1 MKTIFKIIIAGSAF
15 IFIVISCDSG
25 KKRMLVPPGEAPEEL
40 LRDIGI
46 ADATADAEITIDTTL
61 EPVEVGNASDITIEP
76 SKYSGRAEIPSKLIF
91 FHKCREGDSLL
102 DLANKYDVNLAELG
116 EINNRA
122 ENRPLSKDQV
132 LLLPRN
138 INDILN
144 AEDVK
149 SYTVVGGDTYSKIA
163 RKFHIAHKALMTIN
177 EANDSSLI
185 IGDVL
190 YVPDVSKK

>member
-1 MKTIFKIIIAGSAF
+1 MKAILKIIAVF
-15 IFIVISCDSG
+15 IFFLIVVISCDSG
-25 KKRMLVPPGEAPEEL
+25 KKRMLVPPSEAPEDL
-40 LRDIGI
+40 LSDIGV

-61 EPVEVGNASDITIEP
+61 EPVEVGNASDITIESERYP
-76 SKYSGRAEIPSKLIF
+76 GSSGTQSKLIF
-91 FHKCREGDSLL
+91 FHKCRKGDSLI
-102 DLANKYDVNLAELG
+102 DLAKKYDVNLNELAK
-116 EINNRA
+116 INNRT
-122 ENRPLSKDQV
+122 ENRPLSSEQI

-149 SYTVVGGDTYSKIA
+149 TYTVVGGDTYSKISK
-163 RKFHIAHKALMTIN
+163 KFHVASKALMAIN
-177 EANDSSLI
+177 EAKSSSLN

>member
-1 MKTIFKIIIAGSAF
+1 MKTILKIIIAVCAF

-25 KKRMLVPPGEAPEEL
+25 KKRMLVPPGEAPEDL
-40 LRDIGI
+40 LSDIGI
-46 ADATADAEITIDTTL
+46 ADATANAEITIDTTL

-76 SKYSGRAEIPSKLIF
+76 DKYTGRTKVPSKLIF

-102 DLANKYDVNLAELG
+102 DLANRYDVNLNELG
-116 EINNRA
+116 AINNRA
-122 ENRPLSKDQV
+122 ENRPLSSGQV

-149 SYTVVGGDTYSKIA
+149 NYTVVGGDTYSKIA
-163 RKFHIAHKALMTIN
+163 RKFHIASKALMTIN
-177 EANDSSLI
+177 EANDSSLN
-185 IGDVL
+185 IGEVL